1 MKINN
6 KQELEARIIE
16 FEKKKV
22 IQESLL
28 VSQFHTTKE
37 SLRPKNLIKKAF
49 SNLGTPG
56 TAAHTVLKAAS
67 GLGIGILTK
76 QVLGKSNSLTGKLL
90 NTAVELTA
98 GTGMYKN
105 TDKLKAYGIA
115 IYHNLFK
122 NKKPIPDF
130 KP

>member
-1 MKINN
+1 MKITN

-16 FEKKKV
+16 LEKQRV
-22 IQESLL
+22 IEESLL

-37 SLRPKNLIKKAF
+37 ALRPGNIIKSAF
-49 SNLGTPG
+49 GKLGTPG
-56 TAAHTVLKAAS
+56 TVAHSSVKAAG
-67 GLGIGILTK
+67 GLGVGFLTK
-76 QVLGKSNSLTGKLL
+76 KILGTSGSLTGKLL

-122 NKKPIPDF
+122 HKKSVPDIP
-130 KP
+130 

>member
-6 KQELEARIIE
+6 RQELEARIVE
-16 FEKKKV
+16 YEKKKV

-28 VSQFHTTKE
+28 VSQFHATKE
-37 SLRPKNLIKKAF
+37 SLRPGNIVKKAF
-49 SNLGTPG
+49 SNFGTPG
-56 TAAHTVLKAAS
+56 TVAHTILKAA
-67 GLGIGILTK
+67 GGIGMGLLTK
-76 QVLGKSNSLTGKLL
+76 QILGKSNSLTGKLL

-98 GTGMYKN
+98 GTGMYKS

-122 NKKPIPDF
+122 NKKTVT
-130 KP
+130 